1 MQKSSGPDT
10 LICMSQVDTVALWAG
25 LIASIAG
32 ITLSIVA
39 TVFALW
45 VSKQSAEV
53 NQQMIRSLQKIES
66 TVEHLS
72 ADTRELITAGWNK
85 MLTGLGGESE
95 AESSTSEVSDQ
106 ISEGVA
112 SEVRSELAD
121 SETET
126 ESQKIERLEN
136 ALQDLKETVAIQL
149 RRRSNRNTGGTL
161 DMLVEEIRGLPVE
174 SKAVISVLSQSWHLT
189 RKQYNLARNN
199 PVLRGPI
206 KRLRAGG
213 FLVPLVGESDD
224 GVNEPVYYFPPNTTA
239 QIKLAS
245 QIAGDIP
252 REVYDG
258 ILVAL
263 RTIGYIPR
271 LKR

>member
-1 MQKSSGPDT
+1 
-10 LICMSQVDTVALWAG
+10 MSQVETVALWAG
-25 LIASIAG
+25 LIASVAG

-39 TVFALW
+39 TIFAIW

-95 AESSTSEVSDQ
+95 AETSISEVSDQ

-149 RRRSNRNTGGTL
+149 RRRPNRNTSGAL
-161 DMLVEEIRGLPVE
+161 DMLVEEVRGLPIE
-174 SKAVISVLSQSWHLT
+174 AKAVLAILSWGRHLT
-189 RKQYNLARNN
+189 RKEYLSSKRD
-199 PVLRGPI
+199 PVLKGPI

-213 FLVPLVGESDD
+213 LLVPLIGESDG
-224 GVNEPVYYFPPNTTA
+224 GVKEPVYYFPPNSTA
-239 QIKLAS
+239 QIKVAS
-245 QIAGDIP
+245 QIGGDIP
-252 REVYDG
+252 REVQDG
-258 ILVAL
+258 LLAAL

-271 LKR
+271 RIQ